1 MHQNR
6 HTTHKVGMEILNL
19 KVIDKNR
26 LVKNLNLE
34 AEYSRGSFV
43 KVVNLVADNKV
54 ACGNPTLAD
63 HIERMVGSCVDIALV
78 GVKVQNLINRMDVNL
93 CDCLKLG
100 FSGFNIKCPYLVA
113 DLDFVNAPMSVLL
126 YHNSI
131 TNVNKKPNKKVPC
144 RNIWQGKMK

>member
-34 AEYSRGSFV
+34 TEYSRGSFV

-54 ACGNPTLAD
+54 ARSNPALAY
-63 HIERMVGSCVDIALV
+63 HIEWVICCCVDIALV
-78 GVKVQNLINRMDVNL
+78 DVKVQNLINRMDVNL
-93 CDCLKLG
+93 CYGLEFG
-100 FSGFNIKCPYLVA
+100 FSGFNVVCPYLVA

-126 YHNSI
+126 YHNST

-144 RNIWQGKMK
+144 RSIWQGKMK

>member
-1 MHQNR
+1 MNQYG
-6 HTTHKVGMEILNL
+6 HTTHKVGMQILDL

-26 LVKNLNLE
+26 LVKFFNRRTKHNG
-34 AEYSRGSFV
+34 SRPV
-43 KVVNLVADNKV
+43 EIENLVADSKV

-113 DLDFVNAPMSVLL
+113 DLDFVNAPMSVFII
-126 YHNSI
+126 S
-131 TNVNKKPNKKVPC
+131 
-144 RNIWQGKMK
+144 

>member
-1 MHQNR
+1 MMAVAFVMHQNR
-6 HTTHKVGMEILNL
+6 HTTHKVGMEILDL

-54 ACGNPTLAD
+54 TCGNPALAD
-63 HIERMVGSCVDIALV
+63 HIERVVSSCVDIALV
-78 GVKVQNLINRMDVNL
+78 GVKVQNLINRMDVYL

-113 DLDFVNAPMSVLL
+113 DLDFVNAPMSVFII
-126 YHNSI
+126 S
-131 TNVNKKPNKKVPC
+131 
-144 RNIWQGKMK
+144 